1 MTLSEVS
8 GRDVSVNYVTMN
20 GSATAGSDYT
30 AVTGTLTILAGQI
43 SGTISVPV
51 IGDAEVEGDETL
63 KVNLSGAVNANI
75 ADNQG
80 ICTITNDDTSG

>member
-1 MTLSEVS
+1 
-8 GRDVSVNYVTMN
+8 MN

-51 IGDAEVEGDETL
+51 IGDAEVEGDEIL

-75 ADNQG
+75 GDNQG
-80 ICTITNDDTSG
+80 ICVIPNDDVST